1 VTTYELRTYEV
12 VLEALA
18 DPTRRGI
25 VRHLAR
31 GPLTV
36 GKLAERLPVTR
47 PAVSQHLKILLGAE
61 LVSYEARGT
70 QNVYRLEL
78 AGFEALRHWLDG
90 FWQDILD
97 AFEAYTER
105 RDDGGK
111 EHR

>member
-1 VTTYELRTYEV
+1 VQTYELPAHEV

-25 VRHLAR
+25 VSRLAR
-31 GPLTV
+31 GPSTV
-36 GKLAERLPVTR
+36 GGLAESLPVSR
-47 PAVSQHLKILLGAE
+47 PAVSQHLKVLSGAG

-70 QNVYRLEL
+70 QNIYRLEL

-90 FWQDILD
+90 FWQDILE
-97 AFEAYTER
+97 AFETYTE
-105 RDDGGK
+105 DGK

>member
-1 VTTYELRTYEV
+1 MTTYELMAFEV

-18 DPTRRGI
+18 DPTRRRI
-25 VRHLAR
+25 VSQLAR

-36 GKLAERLPVTR
+36 GELAESLPVTR
-47 PAVSQHLKILLGAE
+47 PAVSQHLKVLLGAE

-78 AGFEALRHWLDG
+78 AGFEALRHWLNG

-97 AFEAYTER
+97 AFETYTEGR
-105 RDDGGK
+105 SNDGK
-111 EHR
+111 EDR